1 MSDKKPSKKK
11 TVQKKSGLIGTDK
24 IKAVKAPVQAA
35 ANRSR
40 GLGRGLDSLIKP
52 QTPAPAPAPVVPE
65 PPKSEEK
72 FLEVPIAQIDRSPWQ
87 ARSIFNEETIAE
99 LAASIEENGII
110 TPLSCRR
117 LASGRYELVYG
128 ERRLRAALKAGLIK
142 VPVIITNASD
152 SRAAISGMIENI
164 QRENLNVIDEAEGYR
179 VLSEEFKLTQ
189 EQIAQHVG
197 KARATITNL
206 MRLLDLPEEVQQM
219 ISKNTLSMGHAKVLL
234 TLDSATEQTILARKC
249 VSDGLSVRRLER
261 LIANRNETAEKAST
275 AKPDLPDEYVRDLSD
290 RLHRHFGT
298 SVRVNSSKSYANG
311 KRARGSLEIDFFN
324 NDDLSRILEVIG
336 ISLND

>member
-11 TVQKKSGLIGTDK
+11 PVQKKSGLIGTDK

-128 ERRLRAALKAGLIK
+128 ERRLRAAQLAGWTKIRVTL
-142 VPVIITNASD
+142 VEADDIT
-152 SRAAISGMIENI
+152 AAAMTTTENL
-164 QRENLNVIDEAEGYR
+164 QREDLNPMEEAEGYQALMN
-179 VLSEEFKLTQ
+179 LSGMTQ
-189 EQIAQHVG
+189 EQVAQKVG
-197 KARATITNL
+197 KSRPSVANAL
-206 MRLLDLPEEVQQM
+206 RLLNLPEQVSRIVRAGGISAGADRYCGYSGGWCENWKSRVYTSFSR
-219 ISKNTLSMGHAKVLL
+219 ISKII
-234 TLDSATEQTILARKC
+234 Q
-249 VSDGLSVRRLER
+249 
-261 LIANRNETAEKAST
+261 
-275 AKPDLPDEYVRDLSD
+275 
-290 RLHRHFGT
+290 
-298 SVRVNSSKSYANG
+298 
-311 KRARGSLEIDFFN
+311 
-324 NDDLSRILEVIG
+324 
-336 ISLND
+336 